1 MNDKERKA
9 NTRRRTVLLIAAAVL
24 VPGLI
29 ALGVSVWDDRKFYIV
44 SILIVLV
51 SMLPFAMRF
60 EKRRLQPREL
70 VLLSAMIALG
80 VAGRAAFYMVPQFK
94 PIAAITI
101 ITGIAFGAES
111 GFVAG
116 AMIAFV
122 SNFIFGQGPWT
133 PWQME
138 ALGLLGLLAGLF
150 FYNREGKMPM
160 LAPLLA
166 FGFLSVML
174 VYGPIVDTSTVFTVY
189 DKPAWGLLL
198 SAFAAGAIPNL
209 VHAAATVVFLLL
221 LSRPLL
227 KKLDRVR
234 VKYGLLDQD
243 LQESEN

>member
-1 MNDKERKA
+1 MEAGGKKTNRGGQTA
-9 NTRRRTVLLIAAAVL
+9 ALIAAAAVL

-44 SILIVLV
+44 SILIIIAC
-51 SMLPFAMRF
+51 MIPFALRF
-60 EKRRLQPREL
+60 ERRSPQPREL
-70 VLLSAMIALG
+70 VLLAAMIALG
-80 VAGRAAFYMVPQFK
+80 VAGRAAFYMAPQFK

-150 FYNREGKMPM
+150 FHRKDGGLPK
-160 LAPLLA
+160 LVPLLI

-174 VYGPIVDTSTVFTVY
+174 IYGPIVDTSTVFTVY
-189 DKPAWGLLL
+189 GTPTVKLLL
-198 SAFAAGAIPNL
+198 AAFASGLIPNL
-209 VHAAATVVFLLL
+209 VHAGATVVFLLL
-221 LSRPLL
+221 LARPLL
-227 KKLDRVR
+227 KKLNRVR
-234 VKYGLLDQD
+234 VKYGLL
-243 LQESEN
+243 E